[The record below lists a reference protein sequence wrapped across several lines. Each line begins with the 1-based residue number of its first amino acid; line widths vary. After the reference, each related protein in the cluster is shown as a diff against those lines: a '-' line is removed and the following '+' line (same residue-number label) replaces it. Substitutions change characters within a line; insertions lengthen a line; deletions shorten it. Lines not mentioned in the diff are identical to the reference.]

1 MRRIVV
7 VGASLAGVAASETL
21 RRHGFDGKLFLIG
34 DEPHLP
40 YDRPPLSK
48 EHLAGVIDDDAVRLR
63 PAEWAD
69 TNQLELIIG
78 ARAVGLDLQT
88 RSIALRDGTD
98 VPFDGLVI
106 ATGAA
111 PVPLPGTPVLENVFM
126 LRTLD
131 DARRLR
137 AALQPGVRV
146 AIVGGG
152 FIGAEIA
159 ATLQGGSISCTIIE
173 SLPAPLSRILGL
185 GFGEAIADL
194 HRQHGVRVVCGVPVA
209 GLEDLGGRVTGV
221 RLADGGVVPADI
233 VVIGIGVRP
242 STGWLAGSGLEL
254 GDGVV
259 CDSRCRTAA
268 PGVTA
273 AGDVARWEH
282 PALGSIRLEHWE
294 NAVGQGEAAALALLD
309 GDAAP
314 EYAPVPYV
322 WSDQYGRKIQIVG
335 WPDPGDDL
343 VIIDGALDQT
353 RCFAVYGRAGRL
365 VAAVG
370 IGRAR
375 LVRQARQLLSRPVS
389 LSAAIDQLGM
399 SGAALATGRD

>member
-21 RRHGFDGKLFLIG
+21 RRGGFDGELFLIG

-48 EHLAGVIDDDAVRLR
+48 EHLAGTVDDAALRLR
-63 PAEWAD
+63 PAKWAD
-69 TNQLELIIG
+69 AQRLELILG
-78 ARAVGLDLQT
+78 ARAVGLDLRA
-88 RSIALRDGTD
+88 RSIALHDETSL
-98 VPFDGLVI
+98 PFDGLVI
-106 ATGAA
+106 ATGAV
-111 PVPLPGTPVLENVFM
+111 PVRLPGTAVLENVFL
-126 LRTLD
+126 LRTLE

-159 ATLQGGSISCTIIE
+159 ATLHGAGISATIIE
-173 SLPAPLSRILGL
+173 SLPAPLSRVLGL
-185 GFGEAIADL
+185 AFGEALADV
-194 HRQHGVRVVCGVPVA
+194 HRRHGVRVLCGTPVA

-221 RLADGGVVPADI
+221 RLGDGGVVPADV

-242 STGWLAGSGLEL
+242 STGWLEGSGLEL
-254 GDGVV
+254 RDGVV
-259 CDSRCRTAA
+259 CDSRCRTTA
-268 PGVTA
+268 PGVVA

-282 PALGSIRLEHWE
+282 PALGSTRLEHWE
-294 NAVGQGEAAALALLD
+294 NAVAQGEAAALALLD

-335 WPDPGDDL
+335 RPDPGDDL
-343 VIIDGALDQT
+343 IIVDGALDAA
-353 RCFAVYGRAGRL
+353 RYLALYGRAGRL

-370 IGRAR
+370 VGRAR
-375 LVRQARQLLSRPVS
+375 LVRQARQLLSQPAGVS
-389 LSAAIDQLGM
+389 VSAAIDQLSA
-399 SGAALATGRD
+399 SGSSVRAG

>member
-21 RRHGFDGKLFLIG
+21 RRSGFGGELFLIG

-48 EHLAGVIDDDAVRLR
+48 DHLAGTIDDDALRLR
-63 PAEWAD
+63 PAEWAG
-69 TNQLELIIG
+69 TLQLDLILG
-78 ARAVGLDLQT
+78 TRAVGLDLRA
-88 RSIALRDGTD
+88 RSIALHDGTNL
-98 VPFDGLVI
+98 PFDGLVI

-111 PVPLPGTPVLENVFM
+111 PMPLPGTPVLENVFT
-126 LRTLD
+126 LRTLE

-137 AALQPGVRV
+137 AAMRPGVRL

-152 FIGAEIA
+152 FIGVEIA
-159 ATLQGGSISCTIIE
+159 ATLQSDSISCTIIE
-173 SLPAPLSRILGL
+173 SFPAPLSRILGP
-185 GFGEAIADL
+185 GFGEAIADV
-194 HRQHGVRVVCGVPVA
+194 HRQHGVRVMGGVPVA
-209 GLEDLGGRVTGV
+209 GLEDDGGRVAGV
-221 RLADGGVVPADI
+221 RLVDGSVVPADV

-242 STGWLAGSGLEL
+242 ATGWLAGSGLEL
-254 GDGVV
+254 RDGVV
-259 CDSRCRTAA
+259 CDSRCRTTV
-268 PGVTA
+268 PGVVA

-294 NAVGQGEAAALALLD
+294 NALSQGEAAALGLLD

-335 WPDPGDDL
+335 RPDPGDDL
-343 VIIDGALDQT
+343 IIIDGALDEP
-353 RCFAVYGRAGRL
+353 RYFALYGRAGRL

-370 IGRAR
+370 VGRAR
-375 LVRQARQLLSRPVS
+375 QIRQARQLLSQPVL
-389 LSAAIDQLGM
+389 LSAAIDQLSA
-399 SGAALATGRD
+399 SGSSVAVR